1 MYKQVIR
8 YDIYLCKRCLEEHLC
23 YQHQSTTDEIN
34 YKNIGDLINKVPE
47 KCKFCGYTSFA
58 LGSYHQDVDDPAG
71 LKSCKTDEYK
81 AYDKLR
87 EEIQHQPEFDP
98 ALRAKLIESRRARS
112 AASMA
117 AVKVSANVPK
127 CPTCG
132 STNVKPISTGEKAK
146 GFFLAGIFSS
156 NFGKSYQCGNCK
168 YKW

>member
-1 MYKQVIR
+1 MISLSYVVKR
-8 YDIYLCKRCLEEHLC
+8 YICRHCSDEYFSGLM
-23 YQHQSTTDEIN
+23 QHYIN
-34 YKNIGDLINKVPE
+34 GQDVDPDDSE
-47 KCKFCGYTSFA
+47 FRAPTKCEFCGGTSFA
-58 LGSYHQDVDDPAG
+58 VATYHKENSSDSIHY
-71 LKSCKTDEYK
+71 LSTDEYQ
-81 AYDKLR
+81 ASERLF
-87 EEIQHQPEFDP
+87 EEIQRQPEFDP

-117 AVKVSANVPK
+117 AIRASANVPK

>member
-1 MYKQVIR
+1 MLRFVTR
-8 YDIYLCKRCLEEHLC
+8 YDIYLCKRCLEEHMC
-23 YQHQSTTDEIN
+23 YQYQKTTDGTHYEN
-34 YKNIGDLINKVPE
+34 RGDLYNTVPK
-47 KCKFCGYTSFA
+47 KCKFCGYESLA
-58 LGSYHQDVDDPAG
+58 LGSYHKDDNDF
-71 LKSCKTDEYK
+71 KEYLSSPEYE
-81 AYDKLR
+81 AYQKLR
-87 EEIQHQPEFDP
+87 EEIQRQPEFDP

-117 AVKVSANVPK
+117 AVRASANIPK

-156 NFGKSYQCGNCK
+156 NLGKSYQCRNCG